1 MPSRVEVLGDGSIR
15 RQKTLRMPG
24 RFEPLHVVL
33 VLARRSIRMLAA
45 VVERATLP
53 VCHAGQYL
61 TLRRAVAFEFVC
73 DDHPSNVLTAL
84 EELAEELLGGL
95 LVPSPLHQDV
105 EHYAVLIHRPPQIVP
120 LLVDRDEYFIQVPF
134 VAWSG
139 APPS

>member
-1 MPSRVEVLGDGSIR
+1 MTARLEVLGDRPIGGE
-15 RQKTLRMPG
+15 KPLCLAWG
-24 RFEPLHVVL
+24 LEPLHAPFPLPCWLVGVL
-33 VLARRSIRMLAA
+33 GAVIEIAVLSVFHTR
-45 VVERATLP
+45 ENLP
-53 VCHAGQYL
+53 
-61 TLRRAVAFEFVC
+61 LRRAVAFEFVC